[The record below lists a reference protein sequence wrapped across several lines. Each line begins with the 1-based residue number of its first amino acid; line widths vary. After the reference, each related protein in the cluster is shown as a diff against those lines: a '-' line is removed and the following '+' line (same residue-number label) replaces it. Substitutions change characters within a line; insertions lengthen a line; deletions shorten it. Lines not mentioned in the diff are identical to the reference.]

1 MAYILISTRRILC
14 PARHQRQVK
23 TSSVQRTA
31 GSDLNLHP
39 QAAEL
44 SAHEMRL
51 AVPSLLEKLKRYRP
65 GLVCFVGKGIWD
77 KFEDIVR
84 KASEAPEM
92 AWESI
97 ELNLPQDNENEPQNE
112 DVKPD
117 SVKLEEGPSLVS
129 IGDAETLADASDIKP
144 ELSPS
149 YTGKKRKPK
158 AAFDWTQPRSYKL
171 VHPAE
176 GDRAESDTLFW
187 VVPSTS
193 GLERTP
199 VSWGF
204 PLPPSTKPTD
214 G

>member
-1 MAYILISTRRILC
+1 
-14 PARHQRQVK
+14 
-23 TSSVQRTA
+23 VQRTA

-97 ELNLPQDNENEPQNE
+97 ELNLPQDNEKK
-112 DVKPD
+112 DRRLCRSATLKPWR
-117 SVKLEEGPSLVS
+117 
-129 IGDAETLADASDIKP
+129 TLQTS
-144 ELSPS
+144 SPN
-149 YTGKKRKPK
+149 
-158 AAFDWTQPRSYKL
+158 
-171 VHPAE
+171 
-176 GDRAESDTLFW
+176 
-187 VVPSTS
+187 
-193 GLERTP
+193 
-199 VSWGF
+199 
-204 PLPPSTKPTD
+204 
-214 G
+214 

>member
-1 MAYILISTRRILC
+1 M
-14 PARHQRQVK
+14 
-23 TSSVQRTA
+23 QRTA
-31 GSDLNLHP
+31 GSDLNFRP

-97 ELNLPQDNENEPQNE
+97 ELNLPQDTQNDGE
-112 DVKPD
+112 DEDTKPD
-117 SVKLEEGPSLVS
+117 PVKLEERPSLVS
-129 IGDAETLADASDIKP
+129 IDDAKTLPDAPDIKP
-144 ELSPS
+144 ESSPS
-149 YTGKKRKPK
+149 DTGKKRKPK
-158 AAFDWTQPRSYKL
+158 AAFDWTQPRSFKL

-204 PLPPSTKPTD
+204 LLSLSTKPTD